1 MTFYLRDLWFLP
13 CISTLWLGC
22 SGKDTSQGGL
32 FPTVLIEASQILPF
46 DQAAAEVSF
55 IPLRIPENQAI
66 NLSCR
71 SSELTVYGN
80 ELYFATKCM
89 NQFAIHVFGWEG
101 NYRRSYEKQGDGPE
115 EYAWLQGL
123 HIKNDT
129 LILSAGQGELV
140 EYRLPDFRFL
150 RRIEVGSYLF
160 LNNFRALGSD
170 TWLLSGEY
178 DGTLDADGKYPVF
191 VKKDIQS
198 EKSEGIGLLGTPVS
212 AEISE
217 GEIADFGQGYLLN
230 YAFSDTIFHFS
241 NGKAEPIVR
250 MHYGN
255 RHPPKTAI
263 YLEEDAFFESLQ
275 TQRMAFN
282 MGNIWHTEGT
292 CRVRVFGLEKKAS
305 FDLDD
310 AASFP
315 IYEVFFSLDSPVP
328 VATPMLGGLHA
339 KGTSHAGY
347 FFDILQPEDWVRAL
361 ETGSLGSHGEA
372 LQQVVS
378 QDIDF
383 EEPVIVRYQVR
394 AKGR

>member
-1 MTFYLRDLWFLP
+1 MT
-13 CISTLWLGC
+13 CILKNLWLLPFLSVTWWGC
-22 SGKDTSQGGL
+22 SENKTDDSEL
-32 FPTVLIEASQILPF
+32 LPTVVVQASQILPF
-46 DQAAAEVSF
+46 DQAATEVSF
-55 IPLRIPENQAI
+55 IALRIPENQAI

-71 SSELTVYGN
+71 FSELTVYGN
-80 ELYFATKCM
+80 ELYFVTKCM
-89 NQFAIHVFGWEG
+89 NQFAIHVFDWEG

-123 HIKNDT
+123 YIKDDT
-129 LILSAGQGELV
+129 LTLSAGKGELV
-140 EYRLPDFRFL
+140 QYRLPDFRFL

-191 VKKDIQS
+191 VKKDVQS

-250 MHYGN
+250 MHYGD
-255 RHPPKTAI
+255 RHPPTTAI
-263 YLEEDAFFESLQ
+263 YLEEEAFFESLQ

-282 MGNIWHTEGT
+282 MGNIGHTDGT

-315 IYEVFFSLDSPVP
+315 IYEVFFSIDSPEP
-328 VATPMLGGLHA
+328 VAIPMLGALNA
-339 KGTSHAGY
+339 KGTFHAGY
-347 FFDILQPEDWVRAL
+347 FFDTLQPEDWVRAL
-361 ETGSLGSHGEA
+361 ETGSLGSHGES

-378 QDIDF
+378 RDSDF
-383 EEPVIVRYQVR
+383 EEPVIIRYQVR
-394 AKGR
+394 TNGR